1 MMLDIKLN
9 ADSVEFKVRV
19 IPRASRTE
27 IVGAIEG
34 ALKVRLKAPPVDGA
48 ANEELIKFL
57 AKALRVSKTNIE
69 IITGQTSKIKRLR
82 VAGATVADLES
93 IVG

>member
-1 MMLDIKLN
+1 MLDIKLN